1 MLVEQQGVGRHH
13 AVPDP
18 GVRGRGRRSRTTSTG
33 EGLTEPILFV
43 KELEG
48 FSDEDVRKIMRDNA
62 LELMG
67 APAA

>member
-1 MLVEQQGVGRHH
+1 M
-13 AVPDP
+13 
-18 GVRGRGRRSRTTSTG
+18 RGRGRRSRTTSTG